1 VAQPRSA
8 QLGAAIRSLRK
19 ARKLSIEALAAQAG
33 IHWTSLSR
41 IERGEQNPSWDAVA
55 ELATVLEIDTAELA
69 RLAAK
74 QNAGKP

>member
-1 VAQPRSA
+1 MPQPKSA

-19 ARKLSIEALAAQAG
+19 SRKLSIEALAAQAG

-74 QNAGKP
+74 QDAAKS